1 MYVLYP
7 VFRDKVPISGDQKNT
22 EMTFTQRFSV
32 NVREFTK
39 KTYNL
44 SVIYIFIVFRLA
56 FPLIPLFFLA
66 VPS

>member
-1 MYVLYP
+1 M
-7 VFRDKVPISGDQKNT
+7 SGDQKNT
-22 EMTFTQRFSV
+22 EMTFTQPFFV

-56 FPLIPLFFLA
+56 FPLIPLFFLLYLHSSI
-66 VPS
+66 VKLL